1 MNRLARDQAVL
12 IYRHR
17 SLLALSKRVSEG
29 HLRRDTARN
38 LLPYVEKLISICS
51 KQIECEQIKAR
62 IGNADRFYS
71 QAYELIRSSDAIPQE
86 EVNEENA
93 QAHASVENLKGTLA
107 EKQLEIEAIR
117 IRIAKEPEI
126 MSYLRI
132 LDLKC
137 DRLLLSGLPDEFVEL
152 LRRDEQE
159 AAQPIDAAHHR

>member
-1 MNRLARDQAVL
+1 MTRLERDKVIL
-12 IYRHR
+12 IFKYQN
-17 SLLALSKRVSEG
+17 LLAISKRVNFA
-29 HLRRDTARN
+29 HPIRDSARN
-38 LLPYVEKLISICS
+38 LLPYMDKLISICS
-51 KQIECEQIKAR
+51 IQIECEKLKDR
-62 IGNADRFYS
+62 IENAERFFN
-71 QAYELIRSSDAIPQE
+71 QAYELIRSTDVIPRE
-86 EVNEENA
+86 EVEEENA

-137 DRLLLSGLPDEFVEL
+137 DRLLLSGLPKEFVEL

-159 AAQPIDAAHHR
+159 VAQPIDAARH